1 MRQLF
6 IILSLILSLLG
17 LILSILP
24 FGTIALFPIIAAFIF
39 GLLAFRISKKE
50 QKNLTIIKIIF
61 FITIVSLCISIYRS
75 VFENNII
82 ENDIET
88 IEKEKQSEKETIE
101 ELEEIDIED

>member
-6 IILSLILSLLG
+6 IILSLILALLG
-17 LILSILP
+17 LTLSILP
-24 FGTIALFPIIAAFIF
+24 FGTIALFPIIAAFILGF
-39 GLLAFRISKKE
+39 LAFRISKKE
-50 QKNLTIIKIIF
+50 QKSTTIIKIIF
-61 FITIVSLCISIYRS
+61 LITIVSLCMSIYRS

-88 IEKEKQSEKETIE
+88 IEKEKQSEQEAIE